1 MKTIICGENHVG
13 ADLCHFFFHHFVSNL
28 IRHVMKLGN
37 SATLGVQ
44 SHWIL
49 QNSPGNVYNFPAKC

>member
-1 MKTIICGENHVG
+1 MNV
-13 ADLCHFFFHHFVSNL
+13 
-28 IRHVMKLGN
+28 GN

>member
-1 MKTIICGENHVG
+1 MIICGENHVG
-13 ADLCHFFFHHFVSNL
+13 ADLNL
-28 IRHVMKLGN
+28 IRHVMTLGN

-44 SHWIL
+44 SQWIL